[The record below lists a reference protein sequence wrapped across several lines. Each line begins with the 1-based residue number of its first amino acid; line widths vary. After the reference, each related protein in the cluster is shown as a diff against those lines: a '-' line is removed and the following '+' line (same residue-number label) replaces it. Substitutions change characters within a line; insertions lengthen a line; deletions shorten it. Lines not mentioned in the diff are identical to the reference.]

1 MQSNPKFARN
11 WQNVSP
17 EPTVVDV
24 LVIYD
29 VTTALSGDDSLVPH
43 SKPTNYRNYNDVIVI
58 LCQYKYSVMG
68 GADCRRHILRVFR
81 RFRATREQRKSI
93 VRILMVTEDVRQI
106 CLTRNK

>member
-1 MQSNPKFARN
+1 MQSNPKFGRN

-29 VTTALSGDDSLVPH
+29 VTTVHFLGMIHSFLT
-43 SKPTNYRNYNDVIVI
+43 SKPKNYRNYNDVIVI
-58 LCQYKYSVMG
+58 LRRYKYSVMG

-81 RFRATREQRKSI
+81 RFRGTREQRK
-93 VRILMVTEDVRQI
+93 IL
-106 CLTRNK
+106 